1 MSVTSEQSDLSQLG
15 DFKEENSEST
25 PDIPWTPEHENIL
38 VDWADKAMCF
48 RWLHAQANQQ
58 YSKANAWFTIPV
70 IIMSTVTGT
79 ANFAQDKFGEVVK
92 PYVSMI
98 IGSVNIAAG
107 IITTIQQ
114 FLKVSELNEAHRV
127 ASIAWDKFYRNVKVE
142 LAKSPR
148 ERMPVS
154 QMIKI
159 QKEEFDRL
167 METSPVIEDDIIQK
181 FRTTFKVPENLP
193 YEQLTD
199 KQKLFKELKKPEICD
214 VLESTKRSV
223 YKPKVETN
231 IGKNAVAMAE
241 VASKRKEQAK
251 QEKTISEFITR
262 FKNEYSRDPTQRE
275 ITQNLQDDMP
285 IGIITSM
292 LKKRGDVVLDVKE
305 LTGDTQNQVLGRRK
319 GNSGIA

>member
-1 MSVTSEQSDLSQLG
+1 MSGGGSDTN
-15 DFKEENSEST
+15 DKEAIKELNGEDENT
-25 PDIPWTPEHENIL
+25 MPDIPWTPDHENIL

-148 ERMPVS
+148 ERMPVT
-154 QMIKI
+154 QMIKM

-181 FRTTFKVPENLP
+181 FRTTFKVPENVP
-193 YEQLTD
+193 SEQLTE

-223 YKPKVETN
+223 YKPKPVDPSSTKGQAAMLEV
-231 IGKNAVAMAE
+231 VAR
-241 VASKRKEQAK
+241 RKENARR
-251 QEKTISEFITR
+251 EKLVDEFIAR
-262 FKNEYSRDPTQRE
+262 FSTEYSREPSQQE
-275 ITQNLQDDMP
+275 IIENLQDDLNVD
-285 IGIITSM
+285 IIENI
-292 LKKRGDVVLDVKE
+292 LRKKRDVVINVSE
-305 LTGDTQNQVLGRRK
+305 
-319 GNSGIA
+319 

>member
-1 MSVTSEQSDLSQLG
+1 MAVAPNDTND
-15 DFKEENSEST
+15 KEIIELNGEDENT
-25 PDIPWTPEHENIL
+25 MPDIPWTPDHENIL
-38 VDWADKAMCF
+38 IDWADKAMCF

-148 ERMPVS
+148 ERMPVT
-154 QMIKI
+154 QMIKM

-167 METSPVIEDDIIQK
+167 METSPVIEDDIINK
-181 FRTTFKVPENLP
+181 FRITFKVPENVP
-193 YEQLTD
+193 VDQLTE

-223 YKPKVETN
+223 YKPKPVDPSNTKGQAALME
-231 IGKNAVAMAE
+231 AVAR
-241 VASKRKEQAK
+241 RKENARR
-251 QEKTISEFITR
+251 EKLVDEFISR
-262 FKNEYSRDPTQRE
+262 FTSEYSREPTQQE
-275 ITQNLQDDMP
+275 IMENLQDDLN
-285 IGIITSM
+285 IDVIENI
-292 LKKRGDVVLDVKE
+292 LKKKRDVVINVA
-305 LTGDTQNQVLGRRK
+305 TT
-319 GNSGIA
+319 

>member
-1 MSVTSEQSDLSQLG
+1 MSGGGSDTN
-15 DFKEENSEST
+15 DKEAIKELNGEDENT
-25 PDIPWTPEHENIL
+25 MPDIPWTPDHENIL

-148 ERMPVS
+148 ERMPVT
-154 QMIKI
+154 QMIKM

-181 FRTTFKVPENLP
+181 FRTTFKVPENVP
-193 YEQLTD
+193 SEQLTE

-223 YKPKVETN
+223 YKPKPVDPSSSKGQAAMLEV
-231 IGKNAVAMAE
+231 VAR
-241 VASKRKEQAK
+241 RKENARR
-251 QEKTISEFITR
+251 EKLVDEFIAR
-262 FKNEYSRDPTQRE
+262 FSTEYSREPSQQE
-275 ITQNLQDDMP
+275 IIENLQDDLNVD
-285 IGIITSM
+285 IIENI
-292 LKKRGDVVLDVKE
+292 LRKKRDVVINVSE
-305 LTGDTQNQVLGRRK
+305 
-319 GNSGIA
+319 